1 MEFSDSDKK
10 NLLEEFRVSGLTPS
24 KFSEI
29 KGIRPSTF
37 QCWYEKSDFYQSHN
51 NKIKAKILSIIKMY
65 LLNHTVEQISKK
77 LTCSRD
83 TIRKVLREKG
93 IWKKPTKK
101 AVDTNQQ
108 DLQLHILKEM
118 CRLRIPVSVAARRFN
133 FPKEK
138 LKQLVNQ
145 AKRTYIP
152 IAMVKVGSPL
162 WDLIQHRRKLKLEHE
177 AKQQGV
183 AKCRR
188 EQRKCCG
195 SGK

>member
-10 NLLEEFRVSGLTPS
+10 KLLEEFRVSGLSPS

-37 QCWYEKSDFYQSHN
+37 QCWYEKSDFYQSRDDRV
-51 NKIKAKILSIIKMY
+51 KAKIPSIIEMY
-65 LLNHTVEQISKK
+65 LINHTVEQISKK

-93 IWKKPTKK
+93 IWKEPTKK

-118 CRLRIPVSVAARRFN
+118 CRLRIPVSVAAKRFN
-133 FPKEK
+133 FSKEK

-145 AKRTYIP
+145 ARRTYIP
-152 IAMVKVGSPL
+152 IVMVEVGSPL
-162 WDLIQHRRKLKLEHE
+162 WDLIQHRRKLKLDHE
-177 AKQQGV
+177 SKQQG
-183 AKCRR
+183 
-188 EQRKCCG
+188 
-195 SGK
+195 